1 MKTLKEIIRNDYFK
15 LFVKREGKVVLG
27 KHYASLWLLCSVLT
41 ATFLA
46 IAFSN
51 ASLNYLDYKMNDPFV
66 NWVDIN
72 YQPGGSFEPF
82 KQDLENDELK
92 ERFHYSGHQ
101 ADIKH
106 TPAYWT
112 KNEDGGDEDGSY
124 TLNVR
129 YFEKINS
136 GLVQA
141 ILDDENVVDGQR
153 VDNDALCDDS
163 WGVIVT
169 QDALLKLGYKVDDAP
184 AYLYLRSATN
194 RLAVDDYGAELAA
207 LDDEFDEMGYAK
219 APIPVLA
226 VVRRLPGN
234 FDMIATTSQHN
245 QHMARTLSFDNP
257 GYHSSFYYYVPQK
270 VSAEKVGARLEALVL
285 ETSDAGYYVNVNAQM
300 PRMVNHRGGSFVKL
314 VFDDESQV
322 DFMANKA
329 INQTML
335 DEFGSEGVERVYFYD
350 DNPTNKVTEDFISI
364 YFADLNEIRPF
375 AEHVKEQYKIVI
387 EMSQVTAKE
396 NFNEVSIMA
405 NFLSWTMIVFAI
417 ICILLFIV
425 NLLQSYFQKVKRNL
439 GTFKAFGLSNY
450 ELITIYVL
458 IMIATICAAVVI
470 SLLATFL
477 IQELLPLLGIVKE
490 GTFGYLALGSSKTFY
505 SVLIILVASIYT
517 VYVVMHNLLKATPG
531 DLIYDR

>member
-1 MKTLKEIIRNDYFK
+1 MKNLKEIIRNDYFK

-27 KHYASLWLLCSVLT
+27 KRYASLWLLCSVLT

-51 ASLNYLDYKMNDPFV
+51 ASLDYLAYKMNDPFV
-66 NWVDIN
+66 NWVDIV
-72 YQPGGSFEPF
+72 YQPGGSFELF
-82 KQDLENDELK
+82 KQDLESDELK
-92 ERFHYSGHQ
+92 KQFHYSGHQ

-112 KNEDGGDEDGSY
+112 TDENNEEGSY

-136 GLVQA
+136 RLVQA
-141 ILDDENVVDGQR
+141 ILDDENVVNGQC

-169 QDALLKLGYKVDDAP
+169 QDALQKLGYKGGNAP
-184 AYLYLRSATN
+184 AYLYLRSATD
-194 RLAVDDYGAELAA
+194 RPAVDDYGAELAA
-207 LDDEFDEMGYAK
+207 LDDEDDMMGYAK

-226 VVRRLPGN
+226 VVHRLPGN
-234 FDMIATTSQHN
+234 FDMIATTSQYD
-245 QHMARTLSFDNP
+245 QHMARSLSFDNR
-257 GYHSSFYYYVPQK
+257 GYHSSFYYYVPKNVDAQD
-270 VSAEKVGARLEALVL
+270 VINRLETLVKQSTD
-285 ETSDAGYYVNVNAQM
+285 ESYYPNANAKL
-300 PRMVNHRGGSFVKL
+300 PRMVNHRGGTFVKL
-314 VFDDESQV
+314 VFDDEDRI
-322 DFMANKA
+322 DFMVNRK

-335 DEFGSEGVERVYFYD
+335 AEFARDGVERVYFYD
-350 DNPTNKVTEDFISI
+350 DRPTNKVTDDFISI

-375 AEHVKEQYKIVI
+375 AEYVKEQYKIVI

-417 ICILLFIV
+417 ICILLFII

-458 IMIATICAAVVI
+458 IMIATIFAAVVI
-470 SLLATFL
+470 SLLVTLL
-477 IQELLPLLGIVKE
+477 IQELLPLLGIVKD
-490 GTFGYLALGSSKTFY
+490 GSFGYLSLGSSKTFY
-505 SVLIILVASIYT
+505 SVLIIIVASVYT
-517 VYVVMHNLLKATPG
+517 VYEVMHNLLKATPG

>member
-1 MKTLKEIIRNDYFK
+1 MKTLTEIIKNDYFK

-27 KHYASLWLLCSVLT
+27 KRYASLWLLCSVLT

-51 ASLNYLDYKMNDPFV
+51 ASLDYLDYKMNDPFV

-72 YQPGGSFEPF
+72 YQPGGSFELF
-82 KQDLENDELK
+82 KQDLESDELK
-92 ERFHYSGHQ
+92 QRFHYNGHQ

-106 TPAYWT
+106 QPSYWT
-112 KNEDGGDEDGSY
+112 TDDGSFN
-124 TLNVR
+124 LNVR

-136 GLVQA
+136 TLVQA
-141 ILDDENVVDGQR
+141 ILDEENVVDGQR
-153 VDNDALCDDS
+153 VPDESLLDDS

-169 QDALLKLGYKVDDAP
+169 QDALQKLGYKGDAP
-184 AYLYLRSATN
+184 AFLYLRSATN
-194 RLAVDDYGAELAA
+194 RLAVDDFGAELAA

-234 FDMIATTSQHN
+234 NDMIATKAQYDQH
-245 QHMARTLSFDNP
+245 QAHALSFDNA
-257 GYHSSFYYYVPQK
+257 GYHSSFYYYVPSNVDATAVADK
-270 VSAEKVGARLEALVL
+270 LEQLVKQTTD
-285 ETSDAGYYVNVNAQM
+285 EGYYLNAAAKL
-300 PRMVNHRGGSFVKL
+300 PRMATCREGVFVKL
-314 VFDDESQV
+314 TFNNEENVN
-322 DFMANKA
+322 FMDNKQ
-329 INQTML
+329 INETML
-335 DEFGSEGVERVYFYD
+335 AEFGRDGVERVYFYD
-350 DNPTNKVTEDFISI
+350 DNITNDVTDDFISI

-375 AEHVKEQYKIVI
+375 AEYVKEQYKIVI

-417 ICILLFIV
+417 ICILLFII

-458 IMIATICAAVVI
+458 IMIATIFAAVVI
-470 SLLATFL
+470 SLLVTLF
-477 IQELLPLLGIVKE
+477 IQELLPLLGIVKD
-490 GTFGYLALGSSKTFY
+490 GSFGYLSLGSSKTFY
-505 SVLIILVASIYT
+505 SVLIIIVASVYT
-517 VYVVMHNLLKATPG
+517 VYEVMHNLLKATPG

>member
-1 MKTLKEIIRNDYFK
+1 MKTLQEIIKNDYFK

-27 KHYASLWLLCSVLT
+27 KRYASLWLLCSVLT

-51 ASLNYLDYKMNDPFV
+51 ASLDYLDYKMNDPFV

-72 YQPGGSFEPF
+72 YQPGGSFELF
-82 KQDLENDELK
+82 KQDLESDELK
-92 ERFHYSGHQ
+92 QRFHYNGHQ

-106 TPAYWT
+106 QPSYWT
-112 KNEDGGDEDGSY
+112 TDDGSFN
-124 TLNVR
+124 LNVR

-136 GLVQA
+136 TLVQA
-141 ILDDENVVDGQR
+141 ILDEENVVNGQR
-153 VDNDALCDDS
+153 VPDEALLDDS

-169 QDALLKLGYKVDDAP
+169 QDALQKLGYKGDAP
-184 AYLYLRSATN
+184 AFLYLRSATN
-194 RLAVDDYGAELAA
+194 RLAVDDYGVELAA
-207 LDDEFDEMGYAK
+207 LDDEFDETGYAK

-234 FDMIATTSQHN
+234 NDMIATKTQYDQH
-245 QHMARTLSFDNP
+245 QARSLSFDNA
-257 GYHSSFYYYVPQK
+257 GYHSSFYYYVPSNVDAVAVADK
-270 VSAEKVGARLEALVL
+270 LEQLVKQS
-285 ETSDAGYYVNVNAQM
+285 TDDYYLNAAAKL
-300 PRMVNHRGGSFVKL
+300 PRMATCRDGVFVKL
-314 VFDDESQV
+314 IFNNEENVN
-322 DFMANKA
+322 FMDNKQ
-329 INQTML
+329 INETML
-335 DEFGSEGVERVYFYD
+335 AEFGRDGVERVYFYD
-350 DNPTNKVTEDFISI
+350 DNIPNDVTDDFISI

-375 AEHVKEQYKIVI
+375 AEYVKEQYKIVI

-417 ICILLFIV
+417 ICILLFII

-458 IMIATICAAVVI
+458 IMIATIFAAVVI
-470 SLLATFL
+470 SLLVTLF
-477 IQELLPLLGIVKE
+477 IQELLPLLGIVKD
-490 GTFGYLALGSSKTFY
+490 GSFGYLSLGSSKTFY
-505 SVLIILVASIYT
+505 SVLIIIVASVYT
-517 VYVVMHNLLKATPG
+517 VYEVMHNLLKATPG